1 MYFLH
6 VRINESLTEPHGNI
20 INSTNETRKKQ
31 KTKKTNLQ
39 VNLQGKLRRM
49 AELRKIFVIF
59 KILPIKTK

>member
-20 INSTNETRKKQ
+20 INSTSETRKKN
-31 KTKKTNLQ
+31 KTNKPA
-39 VNLQGKLRRM
+39 GKPTGK
-49 AELRKIFVIF
+49 AEPNGRLKKNICVIF

>member
-20 INSTNETRKKQ
+20 INSTSETRKK
-31 KTKKTNLQ
+31 TNKPA
-39 VNLQGKLRRM
+39 GKPTGK
-49 AELRKIFVIF
+49 AETNGRLKQNICVIF